1 MSDAHPDRRP
11 AGDPAPPARP
21 STQPGCQDLFDIL
34 KGPANDPKLL
44 RRLPR
49 LTGEALALVWAAGPR
64 ELLVSV
70 ALKVTGGLGL
80 AVLLLLGRGV
90 LAGVLDADQTGTSAS
105 TAGVLPRLV
114 ALTAI
119 VATLGLV
126 AALGRETSTLLGT
139 RTQRHAQ
146 GRILDVACAVELEAY
161 ETPTFHDRLLRAS
174 LGGQARPMQLV
185 DGLLGLLGATIGILG
200 VTGALLALQPWLVP
214 LVLLAAVPLLASAAK
229 AGEVLFGFHRR
240 MTPTERQ
247 RAYLY
252 GLLTSK
258 DPAKEVRAFSLAS
271 FLRGRYDRLYDHH
284 LTELRTTA
292 HQRLRL
298 LLGGTLGMATAL
310 TATIAA
316 LLWLALDRRLPLAEA
331 GTAAGAV
338 LVLGERLMTSVSSAG
353 MLYESARFLEDFTS
367 FIALEPAIKAR
378 RPDGPAPN
386 GFTRLR
392 AENLSF
398 TYPSADQPAL
408 RGVSL
413 EIGAGEIV
421 ALVGPNGSGKTTLAK
436 LLCRLYLP
444 QAGHIRWDGLDI
456 AGLDPDQLRRHVA
469 VIFQDFQHYALPA
482 RDNIG
487 LGRHQHIDDL
497 AGIMAAA
504 RHAGADAFLAALPAG
519 YDTVLGPEFSGG
531 NDLSIGQWQR
541 IALARAFF
549 RDAPFIIL
557 DEPTAA
563 LDARAEH
570 DLFQAIRTLCRGR
583 TVLLISHR
591 FSSVRT
597 ADRIY
602 VLDKGQLVQHGS
614 HDQLIAAGGLY
625 ADLFTLQA
633 AAYLHQDPTGPT
645 QRPVHTNS

>member
-1 MSDAHPDRRP
+1 M
-11 AGDPAPPARP
+11 
-21 STQPGCQDLFDIL
+21 
-34 KGPANDPKLL
+34 
-44 RRLPR
+44 
-49 LTGEALALVWAAGPR
+49 
-64 ELLVSV
+64 
-70 ALKVTGGLGL
+70 
-80 AVLLLLGRGV
+80 LLLGRGV
-90 LAGVLDADQTGTSAS
+90 LAGVLTADQTGTSAS

-119 VATLGLV
+119 VATLGFV

-146 GRILDVACAVELEAY
+146 GRIIDVACAVELEAY
-161 ETPTFHDRLLRAS
+161 ETPAFHDRLLRAS

-200 VTGALLALQPWLVP
+200 VTAALLALQPWLVP
-214 LVLLAAVPLLASAAK
+214 LVLVAAVPLLASAVK

-247 RAYLY
+247 RGYLY
-252 GLLTSK
+252 NLLTSK

-271 FLRGRYDRLYDHH
+271 FLRDRYERLYDHH

-298 LLGGTLGMATAL
+298 LLGGTLGMAATL
-310 TATIAA
+310 TATIGT

-338 LVLGERLMTSVSSAG
+338 LLLGERLMSSVSSAG

-378 RPDGPAPN
+378 RPAGNPPN

-398 TYPSADQPAL
+398 TYPSADRPAL
-408 RGVSL
+408 QDVSL

-444 QAGHIRWDGLDI
+444 QHGHILWDGTET
-456 AGLDPDQLRRHVA
+456 AAVDPERLRDQVA

-487 LGRHQHIDDL
+487 LGRHQRIADL
-497 AGIMAAA
+497 EAITAAA
-504 RHAGADAFLAALPAG
+504 DHAGAHAFLAALPAG
-519 YDTVLGPEFSGG
+519 YDTILGPEFSGG

-541 IALARAFF
+541 IALARSFF
-549 RDAPFIIL
+549 RNAPFIIL

-563 LDARAEH
+563 LDAHAEH

-583 TVLLISHR
+583 SVLLISHR

-602 VLDKGQLVQHGS
+602 VLQDGHVLEHGR
-614 HDQLIAAGGLY
+614 HDQLMAAAGLY

-633 AAYLHQDPTGPT
+633 AAYLDHDPAGQT
-645 QRPVHTNS
+645 QPAAPKP

>member
-1 MSDAHPDRRP
+1 MSDALPDKRP

-21 STQPGCQDLFDIL
+21 STQPGCQDLFDIV
-34 KGPANDPKLL
+34 KGNDPKLL

-49 LTGEALALVWAAGPR
+49 LTGEALALVWASGPR

-70 ALKVTGGLGL
+70 GLKVTGGLGL
-80 AVLLLLGRGV
+80 AVVLLLGRGV
-90 LAGVLDADQTGTSAS
+90 LAGVLTADQTGTSAS

-119 VATLGLV
+119 VATLGFV

-146 GRILDVACAVELEAY
+146 GRIIDVACAVELEAY
-161 ETPTFHDRLLRAS
+161 ETPAFHDRLLRAS

-214 LVLLAAVPLLASAAK
+214 LVLLAAVPLLASAVK

-240 MTPTERQ
+240 TTPAERQ

-252 GLLTSK
+252 SLLTSK
-258 DPAKEVRAFSLAS
+258 DPAKEVRAFSLAG
-271 FLRGRYDRLYDHH
+271 FLRDRYERLYDRH
-284 LTELRTTA
+284 LTELRATT

-298 LLGGTLGMATAL
+298 LLGGTLGMAATL
-310 TATIAA
+310 TATIAT

-338 LVLGERLMTSVSSAG
+338 LLLGERLMSSVSSAG

-378 RPDGPAPN
+378 RPAGNPPN

-398 TYPSADQPAL
+398 TYPSADRPAL
-408 RGVSL
+408 QDVSL

-444 QAGHIRWDGLDI
+444 QHGHILWDGTET
-456 AGLDPDQLRRHVA
+456 AAVDPERLRDQVA

-487 LGRHQHIDDL
+487 LGRHQRIADL
-497 AGIMAAA
+497 EAITAAA
-504 RHAGADAFLAALPAG
+504 DHAGAHAFLAALPAG
-519 YDTVLGPEFSGG
+519 YATVLGPEFSGG

-541 IALARAFF
+541 IALARSFF
-549 RDAPFIIL
+549 RNAPFIIL

-563 LDARAEH
+563 LDAHAEH
-570 DLFQAIRTLCRGR
+570 DLFQAIRTLCHGR
-583 TVLLISHR
+583 SVLLISHR

-602 VLDKGQLVQHGS
+602 VLQDGHVLEHGR
-614 HDQLIAAGGLY
+614 HDQLMAAAGLY

-633 AAYLHQDPTGPT
+633 AAYLDHDPAGQT
-645 QRPVHTNS
+645 QPAAPKP

>member
-1 MSDAHPDRRP
+1 MTDDHADNQP
-11 AGDPAPPARP
+11 AEGAGPTQRP
-21 STQPGCQDLFDIL
+21 STALGCQDLFDIV
-34 KGPANDPKLL
+34 KGPTDHPKLL

-70 ALKVTGGLGL
+70 ALKVTAGLGL
-80 AVLLLLGRGV
+80 AVVLLLGRGV
-90 LAGVLDADQTGTSAS
+90 LAGVLTADQTGTSAS

-114 ALTAI
+114 ALTAVI
-119 VATLGLV
+119 ATLGF
-126 AALGRETSTLLGT
+126 AAAVGRETSTLLGT

-146 GRILDVACAVELEAY
+146 GRIIDVACAVELEAY
-161 ETPTFHDRLLRAS
+161 ETPAFHDRLLRAS

-214 LVLLAAVPLLASAAK
+214 LVLVAAVPLLASAAK

-240 MTPTERQ
+240 MTAADRQ

-258 DPAKEVRAFSLAS
+258 DPAKEVRAFDLAS
-271 FLRGRYDRLYDHH
+271 FFRDRYERLYDTH
-284 LTELRTTA
+284 LDELRTTA
-292 HQRLRL
+292 RQRLRL
-298 LLGGTLGMATAL
+298 LLGGTLGMAAAL
-310 TATIAA
+310 TATIGT
-316 LLWLALDRRLPLAEA
+316 LLWLALNQRLSLAEA

-338 LVLGERLMTSVSSAG
+338 LVLGERLMTSVMSAG
-353 MLYESARFLEDFTS
+353 MLFESARFLEDFTS
-367 FIALEPAIKAR
+367 FIGLEPAIKAR
-378 RPDGPAPN
+378 RPGGTAPN
-386 GFTRLR
+386 RFTRLR
-392 AENLSF
+392 VEDVRF
-398 TYPSADQPAL
+398 TYPSAGQPAL
-408 RGVSL
+408 QDVSL

-421 ALVGPNGSGKTTLAK
+421 ALVGENGSGKTTLAK

-444 QAGHIRWDGLDI
+444 QAGRILWDSVDT
-456 AGLDPDQLRRHVA
+456 ATVDPDQLRDRVA
-469 VIFQDFQHYALPA
+469 VIFQDFQHYALLA

-487 LGRHQHIDDL
+487 LGHHQRIDDL
-497 AGIMAAA
+497 DAITTAA
-504 RHAGADAFLAALPAG
+504 RHAGAHAFLAHLPAG
-519 YDTVLGPEFSGG
+519 YDTILGPEFSGG
-531 NDLSIGQWQR
+531 SDLSIGQWQR

-570 DLFQAIRTLCRGR
+570 DLFQAIRTLCQGR
-583 TVLLISHR
+583 SVLLISHR
-591 FSSVRT
+591 FSSVRS

-602 VLDKGQLVQHGS
+602 VLQHGRIVQHGT
-614 HDQLIAAGGLY
+614 HDQLMTTGGLY

-633 AAYLHQDPTGPT
+633 AAYLDHDPADQQLPAV
-645 QRPVHTNS
+645 QPKS